1 MLLRATKDMWV
12 TTLVAATVALIRKK
26 HKSCTDW
33 CQRAK
38 EWYDTIVNE
47 MNLDGCWSAKPLMN
61 GKDLIQFLGLDKGP
75 VVGIYS
81 QDQIQWM
88 LMNPRGTLNQL
99 KEFLRGVQ
107 KEREFEENQA
117 AQHIS
122 KKMHL

>member
-1 MLLRATKDMWV
+1 
-12 TTLVAATVALIRKK
+12 
-26 HKSCTDW
+26 
-33 CQRAK
+33 
-38 EWYDTIVNE
+38 

-122 KKMHL
+122 